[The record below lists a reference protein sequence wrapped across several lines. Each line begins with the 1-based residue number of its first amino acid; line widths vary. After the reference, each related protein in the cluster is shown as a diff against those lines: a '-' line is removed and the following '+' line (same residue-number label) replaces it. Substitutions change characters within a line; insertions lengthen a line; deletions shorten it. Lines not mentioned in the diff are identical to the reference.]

1 MAAAEFWDR
10 IAEKYAARPVA
21 DEAAYA
27 DTLDRVRAHLTGDER
42 ALEIGCGTGTTALKL
57 APFLAE
63 ITATD
68 ISAEM
73 IRIAEEKRGDAA
85 NVAFAVAD
93 CTDDDLPGGPFDV
106 VFAFNFFHLA
116 DDAEAALSAAAR
128 RLGPGGLLISKTGL
142 LGDAPF
148 YLRPAIAV
156 MRLFGKAPPV
166 LNLRGGAWEA
176 TIRAAG
182 FEIVDAKT
190 YSGIAPTQ
198 LVIARKAT

>member
-1 MAAAEFWDR
+1 MKWSGGQAGGGAVVPTEGR
-10 IAEKYAARPVA
+10 TL
-21 DEAAYA
+21 AY
-27 DTLDRVRAHLTGDER
+27 HG
-42 ALEIGCGTGTTALKL
+42 
-57 APFLAE
+57 
-63 ITATD
+63 
-68 ISAEM
+68 
-73 IRIAEEKRGDAA
+73 
-85 NVAFAVAD
+85 
-93 CTDDDLPGGPFDV
+93 PG
-106 VFAFNFFHLA
+106 
-116 DDAEAALSAAAR
+116 AR